1 MGDQL
6 WATETSWTFADFY
19 RAAECSVEDQ
29 LSATRRLPHAP
40 RTGHWAKLTATESM
54 TMPEQLLPQALSRI
68 FKRCRCSAEEK
79 TPLIARSK
87 HTRQMKDSRW
97 SEKVSR
103 FQLLCSVKSPGTRSP
118 ASLSVWK
125 TRSVLGYILKDFRG
139 WPKLWDV
146 GQQIIKIKEYWP
158 TRHWDEQKGCH
169 SQAIS
174 ATMIHF
180 LKYLLPVLVGRERGV
195 RGICK
200 PQDLEFNPEMGK
212 PSGWKGQRSFR
223 NVLEALQSLYCH

>member
-29 LSATRRLPHAP
+29 LSATRRLPHTP
-40 RTGHWAKLTATESM
+40 RTGHWAKLTATES
-54 TMPEQLLPQALSRI
+54 TTIPEQLLPHRALSRI

-79 TPLIARSK
+79 TPLIAQSK

-97 SEKVSR
+97 SEKVSH
-103 FQLLCSVKSPGTRSP
+103 FQLLRSVKSLGKHSP

-125 TRSVLGYILKDFRG
+125 TRNVLGYILKDFRG

-146 GQQIIKIKEYWP
+146 GQ
-158 TRHWDEQKGCH
+158 
-169 SQAIS
+169 
-174 ATMIHF
+174 
-180 LKYLLPVLVGRERGV
+180 
-195 RGICK
+195 
-200 PQDLEFNPEMGK
+200 
-212 PSGWKGQRSFR
+212 
-223 NVLEALQSLYCH
+223 

>member
-29 LSATRRLPHAP
+29 LSATRRLSHAP
-40 RTGHWAKLTATESM
+40 RTGHWAKLTATES
-54 TMPEQLLPQALSRI
+54 TTIPEQLLPHRALSRI

-79 TPLIARSK
+79 TPLIAQSK

-103 FQLLCSVKSPGTRSP
+103 FQLLCSVKSLGKRSP

-146 GQQIIKIKEYWP
+146 GQQIIKIKEWGSGQLL
-158 TRHWDEQKGCH
+158 TGMNRK
-169 SQAIS
+169 A
-174 ATMIHF
+174 ATHKQF
-180 LKYLLPVLVGRERGV
+180 LLPWFTFSNTSCQSWWGGRQVSE
-195 RGICK
+195 
-200 PQDLEFNPEMGK
+200 EFVNPK
-212 PSGWKGQRSFR
+212 T
-223 NVLEALQSLYCH
+223 